1 MTTLDEVLSHM
12 MTYRTQDEIEGLVKE
27 FENATLSRCEWTHT
41 AHLTIALWYSLK
53 HAHPENGELIRYGI
67 QNYNA
72 AQGIES
78 TPTSGYHETITLFWI
93 IIAQK
98 FISSVDTHDALLIL
112 TSLFIDQYSNPKLVF
127 DYYSYDVLFSAKA
140 RAQWIEPNLKFLTS
154 SHERFL

>member
-1 MTTLDEVLSHM
+1 VIYHTE
-12 MTYRTQDEIEGLVKE
+12 DEIQDLVQK
-27 FENATLSRCEWTHT
+27 FENLTLSRQDWTHA
-41 AHLTIALWYSLK
+41 AHLTIALWYLLK
-53 HAHPENGELIRYGI
+53 HAYPENGELIRHGI

-93 IIAQK
+93 LIAQK

-112 TSLFIDQYSNPKLVF
+112 TNRFIDQYSNPKLVF
-127 DYYSYDVLFSAKA
+127 DYYSHDVLFSAKA

-154 SHERFL
+154 SHE